1 MEKIHFYR
9 ELESVRT
16 EEELTEIIEA
26 LKSRIDVKQ
35 SSIDHLFLLIRV
47 RLHLSALG
55 IRRVNMQ
62 LGKYTLEWSQE
73 GAETID
79 AMKKIIKND
88 TKQVAEVVSGKK
100 ICFPRKAFLNH
111 GKFLEYLLIK

>member
-1 MEKIHFYR
+1 M
-9 ELESVRT
+9 
-16 EEELTEIIEA
+16 
-26 LKSRIDVKQ
+26 KQ

-62 LGKYTLEWSQE
+62 LGKYTLEWTRE
-73 GAETID
+73 GTETLD
-79 AMKKIIKND
+79 AMRTIVKND
-88 TKQVAEVVSGKK
+88 IKQVAEVVSGKK

-111 GKFLEYLLIK
+111 GKFLEYLLIDKEKFS